1 MKALT
6 KKRTKAILIDL
17 AISSAVTAGVEYF
30 LRKKVKSEAV
40 HTLITPTIVMWTLEY
55 AQLRKSGQTVG
66 YKKMGL
72 VLENEDGSQP
82 ASGQIIKRM
91 AYRDTLSTLD
101 YIKSR
106 KTFEAEEGAVLPH
119 DCFSGTAVREV

>member
-1 MKALT
+1 MKSLT

-30 LRKKVKSEAV
+30 LRKKVKNEAV
-40 HTLITPTIVMWTLEY
+40 HTLLTPTIVMWTLEY
-55 AQLRKSGQTVG
+55 AQLRKSGQTAG

-72 VLENEDGSQP
+72 ALENEDGSELT
-82 ASGQIIKRM
+82 SRQIIKRM

-106 KTFEAEEGAVLPH
+106 KTFEAQEGAVLPH
-119 DCFSGTAVREV
+119 DRFSRTEVREV

>member
-1 MKALT
+1 MKTLT

-55 AQLRKSGQTVG
+55 AQLRKSGQTIG

-72 VLENEDGSQP
+72 VLENEDGSKP
-82 ASGQIIKRM
+82 TSRQIIKRM
-91 AYRDTLSTLD
+91 GYRDTLSTLD

-106 KTFEAEEGAVLPH
+106 KTFEAQKGAVLPH
-119 DCFSGTAVREV
+119 DRFSGTEVREV

>member
-1 MKALT
+1 VKTLT

-40 HTLITPTIVMWTLEY
+40 HTLITPTIVMWALEY

-66 YKKMGL
+66 FKKMGL
-72 VLENEDGSQP
+72 VLVNENGAELTSR
-82 ASGQIIKRM
+82 QIIKRM
-91 AYRDTLSTLD
+91 GYRDTVSTLD

-106 KTFEAEEGAVLPH
+106 KTFEAQEGAVLPH
-119 DCFSGTAVREV
+119 DRFSGTEVREL